1 MNERSMTI
9 KILGLGKLFEAFV
22 DLYMRIDGRCVA
34 TRALFQPME
43 ANPSDSGPQT
53 TVKREEHKMRIEK
66 MCVQSVDRK

>member
-1 MNERSMTI
+1 MMIIYIRWKMSKNVGPGNLSWRNVS
-9 KILGLGKLFEAFV
+9 KSL
-22 DLYMRIDGRCVA
+22 VA

-43 ANPSDSGPQT
+43 ANPSDCGPQT